1 MTDDSHI
8 VEMQEIYNKLI
19 YDTIIQLYAKSMSI
33 VDEEQALGLIIS
45 SLSTNLGIILAQ
57 LSDESRLAY
66 FDASTKIINASKSLK
81 IKLIENGSSVQ
92 FSSIFYGKYVRSHY
106 WKKEGI
112 DIFAPVFTVKDLI
125 KQLSTDYKK
134 QIIDK
139 VSAMMKFEKYK
150 NAIGAKENFILAKG
164 TEEGIMLQPIP
175 DNFDQFLERLN
186 RFLKEVVKEINFYS
200 VGKKEG

>member
-66 FDASTKIINASKSLK
+66 FDASTKIINASMSLK
-81 IKLIENGSSVQ
+81 IKNISQ
-92 FSSIFYGKYVRSHY
+92 MMYG
-106 WKKEGI
+106 
-112 DIFAPVFTVKDLI
+112 
-125 KQLSTDYKK
+125 
-134 QIIDK
+134 QIGH
-139 VSAMMKFEKYK
+139 A
-150 NAIGAKENFILAKG
+150 
-164 TEEGIMLQPIP
+164 
-175 DNFDQFLERLN
+175 
-186 RFLKEVVKEINFYS
+186 
-200 VGKKEG
+200 